1 LIFIPGNIP
10 SLKNSKTIGQI
21 GKGENKRRVLLPSK
35 TVKKYLQAMGIR
47 KYSPTG
53 GVEDYKTRKNIFRE
67 SVGSYF
73 DDAPHPLVL
82 GFNFVRDTQR
92 KFDFINVCQI
102 SCDLLVAHGFIPDD
116 DMNHLIPMPMKING
130 SYYSVCKD
138 RPGVWLKIIR
148 DPIEQLSLEVAA

>member
-1 LIFIPGNIP
+1 MIFIPGNIP

-53 GVEDYKTRKNIFRE
+53 GVEDYKTRQNVFRE
-67 SVGSYF
+67 SIGSF
-73 DDAPHPLVL
+73 FENAPQPLVL
-82 GFNFVRDTQR
+82 GFNFVRDSQR
-92 KFDFINVCQI
+92 KFDFINACQI
-102 SCDLLVAHGFIPDD
+102 VCDLLVAHNFVDDD
-116 DMNHLIPMPMKING
+116 DMTHLIPVPLAING
-130 SYYSVCKD
+130 SWYSICKD
-138 RPGVWLKIIR
+138 RPGVWLEIIR